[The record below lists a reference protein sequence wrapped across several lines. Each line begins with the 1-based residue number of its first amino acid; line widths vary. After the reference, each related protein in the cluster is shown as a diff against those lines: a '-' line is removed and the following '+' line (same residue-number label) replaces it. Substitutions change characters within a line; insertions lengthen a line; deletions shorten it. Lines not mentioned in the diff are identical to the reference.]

1 MLKFP
6 LAAATTFAAVSA
18 IAVAPATAGAATLKD
33 CGKLTVQGGFGGPLP
48 HGVPAGSRPQVDG
61 LRVSGRV
68 GCATVVHVLNAFE
81 AHAIDAAH
89 LSDPPAP
96 GWSPCNFIR
105 GSGYVCRKGSN
116 VIEAGVVWVMGGR
129 EVGPKPQAPA
139 PGQDRPSATTVAC
152 NFIVAT
158 ATDTCTATVQDAG
171 SSGRSTPSGSV
182 SWTSTGG
189 GSFTTGSSCSLTPS
203 QVNGVTTLGT
213 ASCVVQFMP
222 PATTSSTVTATYI
235 GGPKHLGSQAKSNT
249 LVPGNVH

>member
-1 MLKFP
+1 MRKLP
-6 LAAATTFAAVSA
+6 IAAAALVAALSA
-18 IAVAPATAGAATLKD
+18 IAVAPATAGAATLTD

-48 HGVPAGSRPQVDG
+48 RGVPAGARPQVDG

-68 GCATVVHVLNAFE
+68 GCGTVVRVLNAFE

-96 GWSPCNFIR
+96 GWSPGNFIR

-116 VIEAGVVWVMGGR
+116 VIEAAVVWLKGGR
-129 EVGPKPQAPA
+129 RVGPKPQAPA
-139 PGQDRPSATTVAC
+139 AGKVRPSATTIAC

-158 ATDTCTATVQDAG
+158 ATDTCVATVQDAG
-171 SSGRSTPSGSV
+171 ASGRSTPSGSV

-189 GSFTTGSSCSLTPS
+189 GSFTTGSSCSLAPS
-203 QVNGVTTLGT
+203 QVNGVTTVGT
-213 ASCVVQFMP
+213 ASCVVQFTP

-235 GGPKHLGSQAKSNT
+235 GGPKHLGSQAKSNA